1 MLGNKHFLQ
10 RAAQYIVSAIE
21 HPAYDSR
28 ESGTVYVES
37 SIGSY
42 AQNDAFKSEVGPN
55 QQKDGAARKWRS
67 YR

>member
-1 MLGNKHFLQ
+1 
-10 RAAQYIVSAIE
+10 VSAIE

-28 ESGTVYVES
+28 ECGTVYLES

-55 QQKDGAARKWRS
+55 QEKRWGCKKSGLALAKGTMKEELI
-67 YR
+67 